1 MIYYKNYDQIVKK
14 ITDGYE
20 FGNVYDYRT
29 NTEIKATISS
39 FDDVSYNFHILYEV
53 EFYVHFLWT
62 VKENEPKE
70 ICSDDKKYFKK
81 ERRN

>member
-29 NTEIKATISS
+29 NTEIKAQI
-39 FDDVSYNFHILYEV
+39 FLY
-53 EFYVHFLWT
+53 FSTKLKPFL
-62 VKENEPKE
+62 N
-70 ICSDDKKYFKK
+70 S
-81 ERRN
+81 